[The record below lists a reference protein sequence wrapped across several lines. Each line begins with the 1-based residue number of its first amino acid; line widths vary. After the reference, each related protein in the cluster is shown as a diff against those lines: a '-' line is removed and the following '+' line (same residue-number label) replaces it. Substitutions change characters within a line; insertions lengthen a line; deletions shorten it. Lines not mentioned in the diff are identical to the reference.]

1 MNIDGKA
8 IAKEIR
14 AKVSAEVL
22 NLLKDKGIKPR
33 LAVVLVGDDPAS
45 RSYVANKEKYSAEVG
60 IESFTHRIP
69 SSIKESELISL
80 VKSLNDDT
88 SVHGILVQL
97 PLPKHLSETNILNTI
112 VPEKDVDGL
121 HPLNL
126 GKLLKGEEPLF
137 VACTPSG
144 IMELLLSTGVEIR
157 GKEAVVLGRSNIVG
171 KPTAIL
177 LLQKHATVTICHS
190 RTQDL
195 AGVCRRADIL
205 VAAVG
210 QPRMVKGD
218 WVKRG
223 AVVIDVGTTKLE
235 QGWAGD
241 VDYDAVKGVAGYI
254 TPVPGGVGPMTIAM
268 LLRNTVISAARSAG
282 HRLTS
287 LKP

>member
-14 AKVSAEVL
+14 EKVSAEVQ
-22 NLLKDKGIKPR
+22 NLQKDKGIKPK
-33 LAVVLVGDDPAS
+33 LVVVLVGDDPAS
-45 RSYVANKEKYSAEVG
+45 KSYVANKEKYSAEVG
-60 IESFTHRIP
+60 IGSFTHRIP

-80 VKSLNDDT
+80 VKSLNDDR
-88 SVHGILVQL
+88 SVHGVLVQL
-97 PLPKHLSETNILNTI
+97 PLPKQLSEINVLNTI
-112 VPEKDVDGL
+112 APEKDVDGL

-126 GKLLKGEEPLF
+126 GKLLKGEDPLF

-144 IMELLLSTGVEIR
+144 IMELILSTGIEIK

-195 AGVCRRADIL
+195 PGVCRRADIL
-205 VAAVG
+205 IAAVG

-241 VDYDAVKGVAGYI
+241 VDYEAAKEVASYI

-268 LLRNTVISAARSAG
+268 LLKNTVISAARSAG

>member
-14 AKVSAEVL
+14 VKVSAEVL
-22 NLLKDKGIKPR
+22 NLLKGRGIKPR
-33 LAVVLVGDDPAS
+33 LAVILVGDDPAS
-45 RSYVANKEKYSAEVG
+45 RSYVANKEKYSADVG

-80 VKSLNDDT
+80 VKSLNDDG

-144 IMELLLSTGVEIR
+144 IMELLLSTGIEIK

-195 AGVCRRADIL
+195 PQVCRRADIL
-205 VAAVG
+205 VAAIG
-210 QPRMVKGD
+210 KPKMVKAD
-218 WVKRG
+218 WIKRG
-223 AVVIDVGTTKLE
+223 AVVIDVGTTRLE
-235 QGWAGD
+235 NGWAGD
-241 VDYDAVKGVAGYI
+241 VDYEAAKEVAGYI

-287 LKP
+287 LRP